1 MKFEEGYFVHS
12 KISNYKDYRKK
23 KFEALADDLIEHLDL
38 TPEMKI
44 LDFGC
49 ATGGLL
55 KVLKERGFENLKG
68 TDISYWAIEE
78 GIENL
83 ELEEELDYFNANLL
97 RKDFDVIFFHDV
109 LEHVPTVEEIKRL
122 LGLIKVGVRII
133 IRLPVAMMEGDNYY
147 FAVSRNDATHIHCH
161 AHYWWENLFHECG
174 LVLDTVFPGTGREGI
189 WESLGVLAR
198 AYTKER

>member
-1 MKFEEGYFVHS
+1 MKTNIFLLLIFVPAFS
-12 KISNYKDYRKK
+12 
-23 KFEALADDLIEHLDL
+23 FAQ
-38 TPEMKI
+38 
-44 LDFGC
+44 
-49 ATGGLL
+49 
-55 KVLKERGFENLKG
+55 
-68 TDISYWAIEE
+68 
-78 GIENL
+78 GIEFFHGSFQEAK
-83 ELEEELDYFNANLL
+83 ELAARENKIIFVDAYTTWCGPCKRMAKMVFPQAVVGDYFNANLL
-97 RKDFDVIFFHDV
+97 CQDFDVIFFHDV

-147 FAVSRNDATHIHCH
+147 FAVSRNDTTHIHCH

-198 AYTKER
+198 AYTKEIEK